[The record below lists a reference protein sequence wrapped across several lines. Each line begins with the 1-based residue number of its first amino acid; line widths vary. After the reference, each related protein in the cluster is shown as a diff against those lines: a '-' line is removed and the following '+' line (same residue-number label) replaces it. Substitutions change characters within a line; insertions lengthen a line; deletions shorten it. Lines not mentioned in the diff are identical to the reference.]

1 MGLPLRSTRRLQ
13 LAQSAAA
20 RVVMGATWSSHVTP
34 LLREL
39 HWLPVVFRVRFKV
52 LVTTFRALHGLGPGY
67 LRDRLLP
74 STASHRPVRSHRE
87 GLLQVPSAKQ
97 CWLSAP
103 RGRAFSVGAP
113 TIWNE
118 LPPEIR
124 RIPDLRT
131 FRRALKTFLFYQ
143 AGLA

>member
-1 MGLPLRSTRRLQ
+1 MGLPLKSTRRLQ
-13 LAQSAAA
+13 LVQNAAA
-20 RVVMGATWSSHVTP
+20 RVVMGTTRCARVTP

-52 LVTTFRALHGLGPGY
+52 LVTTFKALHGIGPGY

-74 STASHRPVRSHRE
+74 PIASHRPVRSHRE
-87 GLLQVPSAKQ
+87 GLLRVPSAKLCQ
-97 CWLSAP
+97 LVTP

-113 TIWNE
+113 ALWNE

-124 RIPDLRT
+124 KISDLRV
-131 FRRALKTFLFYQ
+131 FRCALKS
-143 AGLA
+143 